1 MLIPKRY
8 KKRNMILQGND
19 AKEFAK
25 NMYRPTKE
33 YIDECRRNNERIDK
47 SIKIERI
54 ENGFVAHFQN
64 ETKAKV

>member
-1 MLIPKRY
+1 
-8 KKRNMILQGND
+8 MILQGND

-33 YIDECRRNNERIDK
+33 YIDECRRNNKRIDK
-47 SIKIERI
+47 SVRIERI

-64 ETKAKV
+64 ETKAK